1 MVTILV
7 AFVSAL
13 ATLLAAIVGAIIA
26 YRFRVLGDERQTR
39 FAGLYTRKAD
49 VLASLYEDLYTLHRR
64 LLEWTSP
71 VQVGGQERMV
81 EQRKEVAE
89 AFRDLS
95 KNYYSNLL
103 WLDAKAS
110 AKLEA
115 VLVLIQD
122 LIRQYD
128 KIPGTGFQH
137 QREVQ
142 DYLLQNTDWVNDWDR
157 INKDA
162 DTKVG
167 EMKSDIEKEF
177 RNILG
182 IAEVSSAGAR
192 AQPSAY
198 DLLSMLWSDAR
209 GLLRK
214 KRSSDRPRVR

>member
-1 MVTILV
+1 
-7 AFVSAL
+7 
-13 ATLLAAIVGAIIA
+13 
-26 YRFRVLGDERQTR
+26 
-39 FAGLYTRKAD
+39 
-49 VLASLYEDLYTLHRR
+49 
-64 LLEWTSP
+64 
-71 VQVGGQERMV
+71 MV

-89 AFRDLS
+89 AFQGLS

-142 DYLLQNTDWVNDWDR
+142 GYLPQNADWVNDWDR

-177 RNILG
+177 RSILG

-192 AQPSAY
+192 TQSSAY

-209 GLLRK
+209 GVLRK
-214 KRSSDRPRVR
+214 KRSSDRPRVK

>member
-1 MVTILV
+1 
-7 AFVSAL
+7 
-13 ATLLAAIVGAIIA
+13 
-26 YRFRVLGDERQTR
+26 
-39 FAGLYTRKAD
+39 
-49 VLASLYEDLYTLHRR
+49 
-64 LLEWTSP
+64 
-71 VQVGGQERMV
+71 MV

-89 AFRDLS
+89 AFQALS
-95 KNYYSNLL
+95 KNYYGNLL

-137 QREVQ
+137 QRGVQ
-142 DYLLQNTDWVNDWDR
+142 EYLLQNTDWVNDWDR
-157 INKDA
+157 IHKDA

-182 IAEVSSAGAR
+182 IADISSAGASAR
-192 AQPSAY
+192 PGAY
-198 DLLSMLWSDAR
+198 DLLGMLGSDAR

-214 KRSSDRPRVR
+214 KRGSGGPRVK